1 MQLAVQLQD
10 IKLPKGTLTHVINV
24 WECVS
29 SLEHKKTHTP
39 NKCVHICTYL
49 LKAHSNC
56 HFRSC
61 SYSLTCIKTKVT
73 DRHFRAET
81 DKRLDLL

>member
-29 SLEHKKTHTP
+29 SLEHKKNTHQT
-39 NKCVHICTYL
+39 NVYTFALTYL
-49 LKAHSNC
+49 K
-56 HFRSC
+56 
-61 SYSLTCIKTKVT
+61 LTLTVT
-73 DRHFRAET
+73 FA
-81 DKRLDLL
+81 LALILLHA